1 MKQIYLFVIL
11 DGSFGKKKHEVWNT
25 DREQMLTSIKVLPS
39 VYFMQTNTRNL
50 KTSKY
55 DIKNVYN
62 FLWNEIFFIAQCL
75 WAVSKKCIQYIQES
89 LITWNN

>member
-1 MKQIYLFVIL
+1 MKCETQ
-11 DGSFGKKKHEVWNT
+11 T
-25 DREQMLTSIKVLPS
+25 EQMLTSIKVLPS

-75 WAVSKKCIQYIQES
+75 
-89 LITWNN
+89 

>member
-1 MKQIYLFVIL
+1 MKQIYLFMIL
-11 DGSFGKKKHEVWNT
+11 DGSFGKKNHEVWNT

-55 DIKNVYN
+55 DIKNMKFFLLHSVY
-62 FLWNEIFFIAQCL
+62 EQ
-75 WAVSKKCIQYIQES
+75 WAKNVYSTFRS
-89 LITWNN
+89 P

>member
-1 MKQIYLFVIL
+1 MDRLEKKNMKCETQ
-11 DGSFGKKKHEVWNT
+11 T
-25 DREQMLTSIKVLPS
+25 EQMLTSIKVLPS

-55 DIKNVYN
+55 DKKNVYN